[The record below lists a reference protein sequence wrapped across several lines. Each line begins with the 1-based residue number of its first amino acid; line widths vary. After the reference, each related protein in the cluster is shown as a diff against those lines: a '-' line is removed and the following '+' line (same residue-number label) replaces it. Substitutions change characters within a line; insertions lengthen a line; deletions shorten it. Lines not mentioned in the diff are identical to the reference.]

1 MFIINLK
8 PEMINWRIISK
19 IIGQLLLMEV
29 AFLLGCLCLSWCY
42 DASDAVAFAISC
54 GITSAAALLFIYLGR
69 NATSTMSRRDSFLVV
84 SMAWVVFSLFGALP
98 FLLSGTLVSPID
110 AFFET
115 MSGFTTTGA
124 SLIDDVESMPRA
136 LLFWRSLTQWIGGL
150 GIVFFTIAVIPSMVG
165 GSVRVFAAEATGPLR
180 TKMHPRLSTTGR
192 WIWGIYTTLTTLC
205 AVCFFLEGMSGFDAV
220 NYAMTVAATGGFA
233 THNASTGYFHNVAID
248 YTAILFM
255 FLCGVSF
262 TLLYT
267 TLFRRKLRDFFSNT
281 ELRLFVT
288 IIIASTLFISTTL
301 WWQCH
306 YDLLDA
312 LRYGLF
318 QVVSFITTTGIFND
332 DAGQWPHI
340 TWVVLTL
347 CMFIGGC
354 SGSTA
359 GGFKCIRLSLLFQ
372 IVRNELQRLLH
383 PSAVLPTRAGHITL
397 DYSRQV
403 TLLAFLAA
411 YFGLCFVTYF
421 IMILAGVDS
430 TNSIT
435 IAFSC
440 ASNVGPTL
448 GLEIGPTMS
457 WSVLPE
463 FVKLLLTL
471 LMLMGR
477 LEILSVLVL
486 FTRAFWNFK
495 K

>member
-1 MFIINLK
+1 
-8 PEMINWRIISK
+8 MINWNLISK
-19 IIGQLLLMEV
+19 ILGQLLLLEV
-29 AFLLGCLCLSWCY
+29 AFLLGCTALSLAY
-42 DASDAVAFAISC
+42 GESDALAFV
-54 GITSAAALLFIYLGR
+54 ITSGVTLLFGLLLIFLGR
-69 NATSTMSRRDSFLVV
+69 NAPPAMTRRDSYLVV
-84 SMAWVVFSLFGALP
+84 SLVWVVFSIFGSLP
-98 FLLSGTLVSPID
+98 FLLSGVLESPID

-124 SLIDDVESMPRA
+124 SLIDDVENLPYA

-150 GIVFFTIAVIPSMVG
+150 GIVFFTIAIIPSMVG
-165 GSVRVFAAEATGPLR
+165 GTVRVFAVEATGPMR
-180 TKMHPRLSTTGR
+180 TKMHPRLSITGR
-192 WIWGIYTTLTTLC
+192 WIWGIYFTLTIAC
-205 AVCFFLEGMSGFDAV
+205 AACFYLEGMSGFDSV

-233 THNASTGYFHNVAID
+233 THNSSTGYFHDVAID
-248 YTAILFM
+248 YTAIVFM

-262 TLLYT
+262 TLLYM
-267 TLFRRKLRDFFSNT
+267 TLFKHKWREFFRNS
-281 ELRLFVT
+281 ELRFYVSV
-288 IIIASTLFISTTL
+288 IVASTIFISYTL
-301 WWQCH
+301 WHTCG
-306 YDLLDA
+306 YDVADA

-318 QVVSFITTTGIFND
+318 QVVSFITTTGVFND

-347 CMFIGGC
+347 CMFVGGC

-359 GGFKCIRLSLLFQ
+359 GGFKSIRCVFLLR
-372 IVRNELQRLLH
+372 IVRNELRRLLH
-383 PSAVLPTRAGHITL
+383 PSAVLPTRAGNLTAS
-397 DYSRQV
+397 YAAQV

-435 IAFSC
+435 LAFSC

-457 WSVLPE
+457 WGVLPE
-463 FVKLLLTL
+463 VIKLLLTI

-477 LEILSVLVL
+477 LEIMSVLVL
-486 FTRAFWNFK
+486 FTPVFWRDR
-495 K
+495 

>member
-1 MFIINLK
+1 
-8 PEMINWRIISK
+8 MINWKIISK
-19 IIGQLLLMEV
+19 ILGQLLLLEV
-29 AFLLGCLCLSWCY
+29 SLLLLCSIYAWVNGEHDFYAFLS
-42 DASDAVAFAISC
+42 SS
-54 GITSAAALLFIYLGR
+54 GITLAAALLMIYLGR
-69 NATSTMSRRDSFLVV
+69 GGETMMSRRDSYIVV
-84 SMAWVVFSLFGALP
+84 SSVWIVFSIFGSLP
-98 FLLSGTLVSPID
+98 FLLSGALLRPID

-124 SLIDDVESMPRA
+124 SLIDDVEVLPHA

-192 WIWGIYTTLTTLC
+192 WIWGIYATLTT
-205 AVCFFLEGMSGFDAV
+205 VCGLAFWAEGMSGFDAV

-233 THNASTGYFHNVAID
+233 THNSSSGYFHSAAID
-248 YTAILFM
+248 FTAIAFM

-262 TLLYT
+262 TLLY
-267 TLFRRKLRDFFSNT
+267 LAMFKRRWRDFIDNP
-281 ELRLFVT
+281 ELRLFIWM
-288 IIIASTLFISTTL
+288 IICCTAFIAAML
-301 WWQCH
+301 WHKCD
-306 YDLLDA
+306 YTFVEA
-312 LRYGLF
+312 VRYALF

-347 CMFIGGC
+347 CMFVGGC

-359 GGFKCIRLSLLFQ
+359 GGFKCIRVTLLFH
-372 IVRNELQRLLH
+372 IIRNELRRLVH
-383 PSAVLPTRAGHITL
+383 PSAVLPTRSGNVSL
-397 DYSRQV
+397 DYSLQV
-403 TLLAFLAA
+403 TLMGFLAV
-411 YFGLCFVTYF
+411 YFSLCFITYF

-457 WSVLPE
+457 WNVLPQA
-463 FVKLLLTL
+463 VKLILTL

-486 FTRAFWNFK
+486 FTGAFWRDR
-495 K
+495 